1 MDNLIIFVEGEND
14 ELFFEKIILKLF
26 SLKKE
31 YNQKEDKIKIV
42 KYQQKGKKK
51 FLQYLNFINKYN
63 INYIFISDFDS
74 RKCITSRKQEKI
86 KKYYREGYDKL
97 ESDNIFIVKN
107 EIESWF
113 LAGVDNKQ
121 KIFRNINVPKDT
133 EKTSKNYLEQFLK
146 KTQFNSRVD
155 FFIEVSEHY
164 NYGLAMQRNESF
176 RYFLEKLELNEII
189 SFTIV

>member
-14 ELFFEKIILKLF
+14 KLFFEKIILKLF
-26 SLKKE
+26 SLKEE

-42 KYQQKGKKK
+42 KYQEKGKKK
-51 FLQYLNFINKYN
+51 FLQHLNFINKHN
-63 INYIFISDFDS
+63 IHYIFISDFDS

-133 EKTSKNYLEQFLK
+133 EKTSKNCLEQLLK
-146 KTQFNSRVD
+146 KTQFN
-155 FFIEVSEHY
+155 
-164 NYGLAMQRNESF
+164 
-176 RYFLEKLELNEII
+176 
-189 SFTIV
+189 

>member
-86 KKYYREGYDKL
+86 KKYYREEYDKL

-107 EIESWF
+107 EI
-113 LAGVDNKQ
+113 
-121 KIFRNINVPKDT
+121 
-133 EKTSKNYLEQFLK
+133 
-146 KTQFNSRVD
+146 
-155 FFIEVSEHY
+155 
-164 NYGLAMQRNESF
+164 
-176 RYFLEKLELNEII
+176 
-189 SFTIV
+189 